1 MCLVVGKSQ
10 LYCDPGMTD
19 SGHITRGKIACE
31 KFLGPTSN
39 YKPKAWVMKVYAL
52 LMLLRKRESLKLVE

>member
-1 MCLVVGKSQ
+1 MSSFQPLGAFLGLETVNRMCLVVGKSQ
-10 LYCDPGMTD
+10 LYCDPGLTD

-39 YKPKAWVMKVYAL
+39 YKPKAWVI
-52 LMLLRKRESLKLVE
+52 